1 MSGAFGFGAFGL
13 GVPGSGASAGGASA
27 GAGFGGAGAGPGGAG
42 RGAASGRTC
51 PCGSGATYA
60 VCCQPLH
67 DGERLALTAEELMR
81 SRYAAFTVGAGDYLA
96 RTWHPAHRPTDL
108 ALDPDLTW
116 TGLEVVDVRAG
127 GPDDDQ
133 GEVEFRASWRQGR
146 ERGVLHERSR
156 FTRRGGRWVYVDGD
170 VTD

>member
-1 MSGAFGFGAFGL
+1 MSG
-13 GVPGSGASAGGASA
+13 VVGSGALGFGPSADGGFVGAGEGRGGAS
-27 GAGFGGAGAGPGGAG
+27 G
-42 RGAASGRTC
+42 RPC

-67 DGERLALTAEELMR
+67 DGERMALTAEELMR
-81 SRYAAFTVGAGDYLA
+81 SRYAAFAVGAGDYLA
-96 RTWHPAHRPTDL
+96 RTWHPAHRPGDL

-116 TGLEVVDVRAG
+116 TGLEVLDTRAG

-133 GEVEFRASWRQGR
+133 GEVEFRASWRRGR

-156 FTRRGGRWVYVDGD
+156 FIRRGGRWVYVDGD
-170 VTD
+170 LAD

>member
-1 MSGAFGFGAFGL
+1 MSGAFGSGASGASP
-13 GVPGSGASAGGASA
+13 PGSGTSGSHTPGAGASAGGTF
-27 GAGFGGAGAGPGGAG
+27 GRGTGRGGAST
-42 RGAASGRTC
+42 RSC
-51 PCGSGATYA
+51 PCGSGAAYA

-67 DGERLALTAEELMR
+67 DGERTPLTAEELMR
-81 SRYAAFTVGAGDYLA
+81 SRYAAFAVGAGDYLS
-96 RTWHPAHRPTDL
+96 RTWHPAHRPADL

-116 TGLEVVDVRAG
+116 TGLEVLDTRAG

-156 FTRRGGRWVYVDGD
+156 FGRRGGRWVYLDGD
-170 VTD
+170 VLG